1 MTNSDNSK
9 AAQKVEP
16 ILRLFTAALD
26 PDRSRMISIDETSL
40 SGYIRDRSVLRLGH
54 GSILPIGEMQQW
66 SVKRRCRYSVEFG
79 RDFSRE
85 TTMIPALITY
95 RALEAI
101 LRLWTVIRITTQP
114 TGKELQPPMQ
124 CVVFSLSCVRFPR
137 FLTLAMR
144 CCAACRLTASRSL
157 TICGPYLLNYS
168 SVP

>member
-1 MTNSDNSK
+1 MTNSDSSK
-9 AAQKVEP
+9 AAQKLEP
-16 ILRLFTAALD
+16 ILRLFMAALD

-54 GSILPIGEMQQW
+54 GSILPIGE
-66 SVKRRCRYSVEFG
+66 RRCRYSVEFG